1 MMRNVWYKKALFV
14 GVIILFV
21 GITVIPS
28 LSGKDIKNDEDLVVT
43 VTTDR
48 DEYYLGQPVKIT
60 ISVTNNGPDT
70 TLVFG
75 DSQLADFNITDS
87 NGKQIF
93 WWSWHFFFLQIIVEM
108 PIKHG
113 ETIVLLEWVWY
124 KLRDFYPFFEIL
136 RLPVR
141 PGKYYIN
148 GWMVA
153 CSHPIIKDEPVEITL
168 NWFRS
173 IL

>member
-1 MMRNVWYKKALFV
+1 MRKVLVV
-14 GVIILFV
+14 GVIILYI
-21 GITVIPS
+21 GMAVIPS
-28 LSGKDIKNDEDLVVT
+28 FSGKKIKNDEDLVVT

-48 DEYYLGQPVKIT
+48 DIYYLGQPVKIT

-70 TLVFG
+70 ILVFC
-75 DSQLADFNITDS
+75 DSQLADFNITNFD
-87 NGKQIF
+87 GKQIF
-93 WWSWHFFFLQIIVEM
+93 WWSWHFLFLQIILEM

-136 RLPVR
+136 RFPVL

-153 CSHPIIKDEPVEITL
+153 CSHPMIEDEPVEITL
-168 NWFRS
+168 NWFRF
-173 IL
+173 I

>member
-1 MMRNVWYKKALFV
+1 MKDKLVRKSLVV

-28 LSGKDIKNDEDLVVT
+28 LSGKNINNDEDLVVT

-48 DEYYLGQPVKIT
+48 DVYYLGQPVRIT

-70 TLVFG
+70 TLVFC
-75 DSQLADFNITDS
+75 DSQLADFNITNSD
-87 NGKQIF
+87 GKQIF
-93 WWSWHFFFLQIIVEM
+93 WWSWHFFFLQIVLEM
-108 PIKHG
+108 PIRHG
-113 ETIVLLEWVWY
+113 ETIVLLEWIWY

-136 RLPVR
+136 RLPVL

-153 CSHPIIKDEPVEITL
+153 CSHPMIEDEPVEISL
-168 NWFRS
+168 QWFRF
-173 IL
+173 I